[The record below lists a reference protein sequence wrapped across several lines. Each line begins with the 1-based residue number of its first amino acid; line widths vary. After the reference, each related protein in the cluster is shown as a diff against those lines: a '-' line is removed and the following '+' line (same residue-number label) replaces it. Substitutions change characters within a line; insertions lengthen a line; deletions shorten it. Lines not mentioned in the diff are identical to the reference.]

1 MVEFQQVCMAY
12 KEKEVL
18 NNVDLTIQDGE
29 FFVLIGSSGCGKTTL
44 LKSINKLLPVQQGT
58 LKINGTPVS
67 QIKVNQLPNLVGY
80 VVQAGGLFPHL
91 TVEEN
96 IALVMKVAQY
106 PKEQIHDRVTAM
118 LKMVN
123 LDPALYRNQYPSQLS
138 GGQQQRVG
146 VARAFAVD
154 PPIVLMDEPFSAL
167 DPMTRSELQNEIH
180 ALQKKTG
187 KTIIFVTHDMDEAI
201 KLADRICIIQSGHIV
216 QCDTPENILKHPAN
230 QYVSTFIG
238 ENRLWSNPGY
248 IRAADIMRLRPKT
261 VNRGRTVLQALQM
274 MRQGGV
280 DSLLMV
286 DEKEHLL
293 GVVWLTEL
301 MEERDGSAPVEDY
314 LSDDY
319 VAVEEDTTLQEI
331 IANIDYDAA
340 GIIPVVDRQRILRGF
355 LTKSSLL
362 ATMSRQF
369 VPEQREGEERCD
381 MRYAL
386 SDYLEIYV
394 TKWDELV
401 EEFLR
406 HLSMTSLAVL
416 LALVI
421 GVPLGIFITRHKKL
435 SAVVIAVA
443 NVMQSIPCMAL
454 LALGIPVFGIGEK
467 LAVFMVFVYAFL
479 PILKNTYTG
488 IAGISPVSLE
498 VARGIGLTR
507 AQQLT
512 RVELPMA
519 VPYVMSGIRIAA
531 VSAVSTMTIAA
542 FAGAN
547 GLGWFIVLGMNS
559 RNYPLTLMGAVAA
572 SVMALALDFLLGRVE
587 KAVTSEGL
595 LPPDQIKNL
604 SRTVRRRRRNVA
616 WGLCV
621 ALIGVSVLSYA
632 ALI

>member
-1 MVEFQQVCMAY
+1 
-12 KEKEVL
+12 
-18 NNVDLTIQDGE
+18 
-29 FFVLIGSSGCGKTTL
+29 
-44 LKSINKLLPVQQGT
+44 
-58 LKINGTPVS
+58 
-67 QIKVNQLPNLVGY
+67 
-80 VVQAGGLFPHL
+80 
-91 TVEEN
+91 
-96 IALVMKVAQY
+96 
-106 PKEQIHDRVTAM
+106 
-118 LKMVN
+118 
-123 LDPALYRNQYPSQLS
+123 
-138 GGQQQRVG
+138 
-146 VARAFAVD
+146 
-154 PPIVLMDEPFSAL
+154 
-167 DPMTRSELQNEIH
+167 
-180 ALQKKTG
+180 
-187 KTIIFVTHDMDEAI
+187 
-201 KLADRICIIQSGHIV
+201 
-216 QCDTPENILKHPAN
+216 
-230 QYVSTFIG
+230 
-238 ENRLWSNPGY
+238 
-248 IRAADIMRLRPKT
+248 
-261 VNRGRTVLQALQM
+261 
-274 MRQGGV
+274 
-280 DSLLMV
+280 
-286 DEKEHLL
+286 
-293 GVVWLTEL
+293 
-301 MEERDGSAPVEDY
+301 
-314 LSDDY
+314 
-319 VAVEEDTTLQEI
+319 
-331 IANIDYDAA
+331 
-340 GIIPVVDRQRILRGF
+340 
-355 LTKSSLL
+355 
-362 ATMSRQF
+362 
-369 VPEQREGEERCD
+369 

-559 RNYPLTLMGAVAA
+559 RNYPLTLKGAVAA

>member
-1 MVEFQQVCMAY
+1 
-12 KEKEVL
+12 
-18 NNVDLTIQDGE
+18 
-29 FFVLIGSSGCGKTTL
+29 
-44 LKSINKLLPVQQGT
+44 
-58 LKINGTPVS
+58 
-67 QIKVNQLPNLVGY
+67 
-80 VVQAGGLFPHL
+80 
-91 TVEEN
+91 
-96 IALVMKVAQY
+96 
-106 PKEQIHDRVTAM
+106 
-118 LKMVN
+118 
-123 LDPALYRNQYPSQLS
+123 
-138 GGQQQRVG
+138 
-146 VARAFAVD
+146 
-154 PPIVLMDEPFSAL
+154 
-167 DPMTRSELQNEIH
+167 
-180 ALQKKTG
+180 
-187 KTIIFVTHDMDEAI
+187 
-201 KLADRICIIQSGHIV
+201 
-216 QCDTPENILKHPAN
+216 
-230 QYVSTFIG
+230 
-238 ENRLWSNPGY
+238 
-248 IRAADIMRLRPKT
+248 
-261 VNRGRTVLQALQM
+261 
-274 MRQGGV
+274 
-280 DSLLMV
+280 
-286 DEKEHLL
+286 
-293 GVVWLTEL
+293 
-301 MEERDGSAPVEDY
+301 
-314 LSDDY
+314 
-319 VAVEEDTTLQEI
+319 
-331 IANIDYDAA
+331 
-340 GIIPVVDRQRILRGF
+340 
-355 LTKSSLL
+355 
-362 ATMSRQF
+362 
-369 VPEQREGEERCD
+369 

-512 RVELPMA
+512 RVELPM
-519 VPYVMSGIRIAA
+519 SGIRISA

-595 LPPDQIKNL
+595 LPPDQIKKL

>member
-1 MVEFQQVCMAY
+1 
-12 KEKEVL
+12 
-18 NNVDLTIQDGE
+18 
-29 FFVLIGSSGCGKTTL
+29 
-44 LKSINKLLPVQQGT
+44 
-58 LKINGTPVS
+58 
-67 QIKVNQLPNLVGY
+67 
-80 VVQAGGLFPHL
+80 
-91 TVEEN
+91 
-96 IALVMKVAQY
+96 
-106 PKEQIHDRVTAM
+106 
-118 LKMVN
+118 
-123 LDPALYRNQYPSQLS
+123 
-138 GGQQQRVG
+138 
-146 VARAFAVD
+146 
-154 PPIVLMDEPFSAL
+154 
-167 DPMTRSELQNEIH
+167 
-180 ALQKKTG
+180 
-187 KTIIFVTHDMDEAI
+187 
-201 KLADRICIIQSGHIV
+201 
-216 QCDTPENILKHPAN
+216 
-230 QYVSTFIG
+230 
-238 ENRLWSNPGY
+238 
-248 IRAADIMRLRPKT
+248 
-261 VNRGRTVLQALQM
+261 
-274 MRQGGV
+274 
-280 DSLLMV
+280 
-286 DEKEHLL
+286 
-293 GVVWLTEL
+293 
-301 MEERDGSAPVEDY
+301 
-314 LSDDY
+314 
-319 VAVEEDTTLQEI
+319 
-331 IANIDYDAA
+331 
-340 GIIPVVDRQRILRGF
+340 
-355 LTKSSLL
+355 
-362 ATMSRQF
+362 
-369 VPEQREGEERCD
+369 

-454 LALGIPVFGIGEK
+454 LALGLPVFGIGEK

-479 PILKNTYTG
+479 P

>member
-1 MVEFQQVCMAY
+1 
-12 KEKEVL
+12 
-18 NNVDLTIQDGE
+18 
-29 FFVLIGSSGCGKTTL
+29 
-44 LKSINKLLPVQQGT
+44 
-58 LKINGTPVS
+58 
-67 QIKVNQLPNLVGY
+67 
-80 VVQAGGLFPHL
+80 
-91 TVEEN
+91 
-96 IALVMKVAQY
+96 
-106 PKEQIHDRVTAM
+106 
-118 LKMVN
+118 
-123 LDPALYRNQYPSQLS
+123 
-138 GGQQQRVG
+138 
-146 VARAFAVD
+146 
-154 PPIVLMDEPFSAL
+154 
-167 DPMTRSELQNEIH
+167 
-180 ALQKKTG
+180 
-187 KTIIFVTHDMDEAI
+187 
-201 KLADRICIIQSGHIV
+201 
-216 QCDTPENILKHPAN
+216 
-230 QYVSTFIG
+230 
-238 ENRLWSNPGY
+238 
-248 IRAADIMRLRPKT
+248 
-261 VNRGRTVLQALQM
+261 
-274 MRQGGV
+274 
-280 DSLLMV
+280 
-286 DEKEHLL
+286 
-293 GVVWLTEL
+293 
-301 MEERDGSAPVEDY
+301 
-314 LSDDY
+314 
-319 VAVEEDTTLQEI
+319 
-331 IANIDYDAA
+331 
-340 GIIPVVDRQRILRGF
+340 
-355 LTKSSLL
+355 
-362 ATMSRQF
+362 
-369 VPEQREGEERCD
+369 

-443 NVMQSIPCMAL
+443 NAL